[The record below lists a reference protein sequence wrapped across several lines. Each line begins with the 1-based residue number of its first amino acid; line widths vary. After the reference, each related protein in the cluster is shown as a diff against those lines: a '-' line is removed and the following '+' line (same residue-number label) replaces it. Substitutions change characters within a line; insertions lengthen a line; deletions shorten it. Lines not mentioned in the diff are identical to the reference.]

1 LELNIIFFKLD
12 DMTAVQAFD
21 YTKGLQECL
30 TKHLKIFEN
39 DFHPSHNPVYN
50 AIIRRK
56 IKFIKWILK
65 AIETYP
71 GIEFQVLVT
80 MIDSEIIIYK
90 EKLNHARTRPATDK
104 AFDAIQHLE
113 WLRNVL
119 TSTHRSGFNGTV
131 FF

>member
-1 LELNIIFFKLD
+1 
-12 DMTAVQAFD
+12 MTAVQAFD
-21 YTKGLQECL
+21 YTKALQECL

-39 DFHPSHNPVYN
+39 DIHPSHNLMSNGMVK
-50 AIIRRK
+50 RK

-71 GIEFQVLVT
+71 GMEFQVLVT

-90 EKLNHARTRPATDK
+90 EKLNQASTRPATDK
-104 AFDAIQHLE
+104 AFDTIQHLE

-119 TSTHRSGFNGTV
+119 KSTHRNGFRDMV
-131 FF
+131 FY